1 MITSW
6 HRYPSTFN
14 LGHPNLS
21 ELFADPIVVEEKID
35 GSQFSFGIFDG
46 QIKVRSKG
54 KEIFLENPEKM
65 FLPAIE
71 TVLKL
76 KDLLRDGW
84 TYRAEFLSKPKH
96 NTLCYNRTPKDFLI
110 LFDVNP
116 SEETYLDYTEKF
128 NEANRLGLECVP
140 LLHAGEKLDYDQFKA
155 LLQKESVLGGPKIEG
170 FVVKNYFKFGRDKK
184 CLIGKF
190 VSEDFKEK
198 HGVEWKKMNP
208 GQDDII
214 HLIGSSLK
222 TEARWNKAIQ
232 HLRDE
237 GKLENSARDIG
248 LLLKEVG
255 LDVLKD
261 SEQEIKEQLW
271 NYAWPKINR
280 IIVRGLPEWYKDK
293 LLKDAVSPIQG

>member
-6 HRYPSTFN
+6 HGYPSTFN

-21 ELFADPIVVEEKID
+21 ELFSDPIIVEEKID
-35 GSQFSFGIFDG
+35 GSQFSFGVFDG

-71 TVLKL
+71 TVQKL

-96 NTLCYNRTPKDFLI
+96 NTLCYKRTPKDYLMI
-110 LFDVNP
+110 FDINP
-116 SEETYLDYTEKF
+116 SEETYLEYTEKF
-128 NEANRLGLECVP
+128 NEATRLGLECVP
-140 LLHAGEKLDYDQFKA
+140 LLHAGEKLEYDAFKA
-155 LLQKESVLGGPKIEG
+155 LLQRESVLGAVKIEG
-170 FVVKNYFKFGRDKK
+170 FVVKNYAKFGRDKK
-184 CLIGKF
+184 ALIGKF

-214 HLIGSSLK
+214 HLIGTSLK
-222 TEARWNKAIQ
+222 TEARWDKAIQ
-232 HLRDE
+232 HLRDD
-237 GKLENSARDIG
+237 GKLEGSARDIG
-248 LLLKEVG
+248 FLLKEVAS
-255 LDVLKD
+255 DILKD

-271 NYAWPKINR
+271 KYAWPKIQR
-280 IIVRGLPEWYKDK
+280 ITVRGLPEWYKDK
-293 LLKDAVSPIQG
+293 LLKESVI